1 LNNAVTLSY
10 KYKNTKTKIISIIK
24 WCQALRTLS
33 RAIWV
38 LPPGELNGRYSLFW
52 KCYELRRPFL
62 CTIAMVTN
70 LATSLTN
77 RDDHKQYLSPFIGKN
92 PQCKTVYI
100 KKQFNASI
108 TVCTIKFIRTYKVY
122 RTYVGIKMT
131 WNWRC
136 RNKLAQII
144 WLTATF

>member
-1 LNNAVTLSY
+1 
-10 KYKNTKTKIISIIK
+10 
-24 WCQALRTLS
+24 
-33 RAIWV
+33 
-38 LPPGELNGRYSLFW
+38 
-52 KCYELRRPFL
+52 
-62 CTIAMVTN
+62 MVTN

-131 WNWRC
+131 
-136 RNKLAQII
+136 
-144 WLTATF
+144 